1 MKKILSI
8 LFILLLFGCTS
19 KPVTPTNEVEDLF
32 YKYNSLDKVV
42 IDQLEEAI
50 NAEDLTNEQKD
61 KYKEIF
67 KRQYKDLKYTIK
79 DEVIDD
85 NISTVTVEIEV
96 YDLNKTKT
104 ITDAFLE
111 ENPKE
116 FEDDGV
122 FNQNK
127 YIDYKLNEMQA
138 TKERIK
144 YTLELTL
151 TNIEGTWKIDNLV
164 DSERQKI
171 HGTYEE

>member
-8 LFILLLFGCTS
+8 LFILILFGCTS
-19 KPVTPTNEVEDLF
+19 KQVTPSKEVEDLF

-42 IDQLEEAI
+42 MDQLEEAI
-50 NAEDLTNEQKD
+50 DKEDLTNEQKN

-67 KRQYKDLKYTIK
+67 KRQYRDLKYTIK

-111 ENPKE
+111 ENPQE
-116 FEDDGV
+116 FEENGI
-122 FNQNK
+122 FNKNK
-127 YIDYKLNEMQA
+127 YIDYKLNEMQT
-138 TKERIK
+138 TKERTR

-151 TNIEGTWKIDNLV
+151 TNIEGSWRIDNLV